1 MIRWR
6 DLTLIGKA
14 TAALALLAALLLAV
28 ALAAR
33 WWDGLTAWLP
43 WSDESR
49 LDRAEV
55 RLERL
60 QTDLAEREAQV
71 QALERQATATHAAH
85 ETLTEAR
92 TITARATAHAETAPD
107 AETEIDPDRADRLR
121 DADHRL
127 CALQPDLCSDDRPAG
142 DGSRTL
148 PPADPAGR
156 PRHLV

>member
-6 DLTLIGKA
+6 DLSLVGRIA
-14 TAALALLAALLLAV
+14 AALTLLAALLLAV

-55 RLERL
+55 RLDRL
-60 QTDLAEREAQV
+60 QTDLAERQARV
-71 QALERQATATHAAH
+71 QALERQAAATHAAH
-85 ETLTEAR
+85 DTITQAR

-121 DADHRL
+121 DADRRL

-142 DGSRTL
+142 DG
-148 PPADPAGR
+148 A
-156 PRHLV
+156 

>member
-6 DLTLIGKA
+6 DLTLVGRA
-14 TAALALLAALLLAV
+14 TTALALLAALLLAF

-55 RLERL
+55 RFE
-60 QTDLAEREAQV
+60 QIQSDLAVREAQV
-71 QALERQATATHAAH
+71 QALERQAAAAHAAH
-85 ETLTEAR
+85 ETLTQVRA
-92 TITARATAHAETAPD
+92 ITVRASTLAETAPD

-121 DADHRL
+121 DADRRL
-127 CALQPDLCSDDRPAG
+127 CALSPDLCPDDRPAP
-142 DGSRTL
+142 DG
-148 PPADPAGR
+148 P
-156 PRHLV
+156 

>member
-6 DLTLIGKA
+6 GLPLMGKA
-14 TAALALLAALLLAV
+14 TAALALLAAFLLAV

-49 LDRAEV
+49 LERAEV
-55 RLERL
+55 RLDRL
-60 QTDLAEREAQV
+60 QTDLAERQAQV
-71 QALERQATATHAAH
+71 EALERQAAATHAAH

-92 TITARATAHAETAPD
+92 AITARATAHAETAPD

-121 DADHRL
+121 DADRRL
-127 CALQPDLCSDDRPAG
+127 CALSPGLCPDDRPA
-142 DGSRTL
+142 
-148 PPADPAGR
+148 PAG
-156 PRHLV
+156 P

>member
-6 DLTLIGKA
+6 DLSLVGRIA
-14 TAALALLAALLLAV
+14 AALTLLAALLLAV

-55 RLERL
+55 RLDRL
-60 QTDLAEREAQV
+60 QTDLAERQAQV
-71 QALERQATATHAAH
+71 EALERQAAATHAAH
-85 ETLTEAR
+85 DTITQAR

-121 DADHRL
+121 DADRRL
-127 CALQPDLCSDDRPAG
+127 CALQPDLCSDDRPAA
-142 DGSRTL
+142 DG
-148 PPADPAGR
+148 A
-156 PRHLV
+156 

>member
-6 DLTLIGKA
+6 GLTVVGRI
-14 TAALALLAALLLAV
+14 TAALAFLTALLLAV

-49 LDRAEV
+49 LERAEV
-55 RLERL
+55 RLDRL
-60 QTDLAEREAQV
+60 QTDLAERQAQV
-71 QALERQATATHAAH
+71 ETLERQAAASHAVH

-92 TITARATAHAETAPD
+92 AITARATAHAEAAPH
-107 AETEIDPDRADRLR
+107 ASTEIDPDRADRLR

-127 CALQPDLCSDDRPAG
+127 CALSPDLCTDDRPAAPG
-142 DGSRTL
+142 
-148 PPADPAGR
+148 A
-156 PRHLV
+156 

>member
-1 MIRWR
+1 MIRWC
-6 DLTLIGKA
+6 DLTLVGRIM
-14 TAALALLAALLLAV
+14 TALALLTALLLAV

-55 RLERL
+55 RLEQVR
-60 QTDLAEREAQV
+60 TDLAVREAQV
-71 QALERQATATHAAH
+71 EALERQAAASHAAH
-85 ETLTEAR
+85 GTLTEAR

-121 DADHRL
+121 NADRRL

-142 DGSRTL
+142 DG
-148 PPADPAGR
+148 A
-156 PRHLV
+156 